1 MKEIVAVERADQA
14 GAGLAVQA
22 PLIQIIGVAVLSF
35 PTHLDKR
42 KSVLKHSVSGGKG
55 TMSLFTGKA
64 NVEFMGADILWAKP
78 LIGPVAQK
86 FISDKLLDHQNLVVH
101 GAGAAGDPSCFSLL
115 V

>member
-42 KSVLKHSVSGGKG
+42 KSVLKHSVSAGKG

-64 NVEFMGADILWAKP
+64 DVEFMGADILWAKP
-78 LIGPVAQK
+78 LIGPVARSSYRTNFWIIK
-86 FISDKLLDHQNLVVH
+86 TL
-101 GAGAAGDPSCFSLL
+101 
-115 V
+115 

>member
-42 KSVLKHSVSGGKG
+42 KSVLKHSVSAGKG

-64 NVEFMGADILWAKP
+64 NVEFMGADILWAEGVFPTRAKESS
-78 LIGPVAQK
+78 GR
-86 FISDKLLDHQNLVVH
+86 SR
-101 GAGAAGDPSCFSLL
+101 
-115 V
+115 